1 MPQSLME
8 LSQINVST
16 LTAQF
21 QKPTV
26 TETCI
31 FPVLIDI
38 QSKAEFKTRKE
49 AAWAITNA
57 SSGGTAEQIKF
68 LVQQGCIPP
77 LCDLLT
83 VMDSKIV
90 QVALNGLENILRLG
104 EQEVKTTGAA
114 NPYAVI
120 IEEVFGLDKI
130 EFLQSHENMEIYQK
144 AFDIIERYFG
154 TEEEDKEI
162 APATDANT
170 NQFSFQQTGAEQE
183 QQGFNF

>member
-1 MPQSLME
+1 M
-8 LSQINVST
+8 
-16 LTAQF
+16 F
-21 QKPTV
+21 
-26 TETCI
+26 
-31 FPVLIDI
+31 
-38 QSKAEFKTRKE
+38 R
-49 AAWAITNA
+49 
-57 SSGGTAEQIKF
+57 F

-104 EQEVKTTGAA
+104 EQEVKTAGGP

-130 EFLQSHENMEIYQK
+130 EFLQVRSQIFGKPSNEILNFQSHENVEIYQK

-154 TEEEDKEI
+154 TEEEDKEVR
-162 APATDANT
+162 
-170 NQFSFQQTGAEQE
+170 G
-183 QQGFNF
+183 G